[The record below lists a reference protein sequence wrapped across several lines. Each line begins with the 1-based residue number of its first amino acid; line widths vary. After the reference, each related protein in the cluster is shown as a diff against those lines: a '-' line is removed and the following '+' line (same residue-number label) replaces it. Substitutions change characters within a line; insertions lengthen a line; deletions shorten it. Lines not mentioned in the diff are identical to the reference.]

1 MAAWPWGR
9 HLRVPEPLVGRGT
22 GGKSAVTPVDPVE
35 RLLTG
40 IPGLD
45 AVLRGGLVK
54 GSVYVVQ
61 GPPGAGKTILANQ
74 LGYRHAAAGGRVV
87 YMTLMAETHA
97 RMMQSLR
104 GMAFFRPELVPSAF
118 QYVSGYKILI
128 DEGEQGLSRA
138 LYTEMKAKQ
147 ASLLV
152 LDGLFAVEEVCGS
165 RGAYRA
171 FVHGLQAYAGATGC
185 TMLLLTNVGPG
196 RESNP
201 EHTLV
206 DGSIE
211 LTRHTGDMRTVRTLQ
226 VHKTRGSDQLL
237 GLHHLAIGG
246 EGITV
251 YPRLEALLAEPTTL
265 DGAPTGRLRTGVA
278 GLDAM
283 LGGGLPAAS
292 TTIVLGPS
300 GAGKTMLA
308 LGFLADATPEAP
320 AVMLGLF
327 EPPRRLRDKAR
338 RIGIDLEGLERSGAV
353 ELLWRPPLG
362 RDPDGLALELI
373 DRARQR
379 GAARVVIDTLGGI
392 EQAAYFPGRLPA
404 FFMALANELRGAE
417 VTALYTSE
425 TPDLLGTSDLVR
437 LPPYA
442 GAMDNILLMRFAE
455 RGGRLRRLLSVLK
468 VRDSEFDHTVR
479 EYAIGAGGIRVQAEP
494 AD

>member
-1 MAAWPWGR
+1 MTT
-9 HLRVPEPLVGRGT
+9 VE
-22 GGKSAVTPVDPVE
+22 PVE
-35 RLLTG
+35 RVRTEV
-40 IPGLD
+40 PGLD

-61 GPPGAGKTILANQ
+61 GPPGSGKTILANQ
-74 LGYRHAAAGGRVV
+74 IGYRHAASGGRVV

-104 GMAFFRPELVPSAF
+104 GMAFFDPRLVPSAL

-128 DEGEQGLSRA
+128 DEGEEGLSRV
-138 LYTEMKAKQ
+138 LYTEMKAKE
-147 ASLLV
+147 ASLFI
-152 LDGLFAVEEVCGS
+152 LDGLFAVEEVCES
-165 RGAYRA
+165 RAAYRA

-185 TMLLLTNVGPG
+185 TMLLLTNAGPG
-196 RESNP
+196 RDSNP

-237 GLHHLAIGG
+237 GLHHVAIGDQ
-246 EGITV
+246 GIAV
-251 YPRLEALLAEPTTL
+251 YPRLEALLAEPTVV
-265 DGAPTGRLRTGVA
+265 DGAPTGRLSTGVP

-283 LGGGLPAAS
+283 LGGGLPGAS

-308 LGFLADATPEAP
+308 LAFLAGATPEAP
-320 AVMLGLF
+320 AVMLGMF
-327 EPPRRLRDKAR
+327 ETPGRLRDKAR

-362 RDPDGLALELI
+362 HDPDGLALELL
-373 DRARQR
+373 DRTRRR

-392 EQAAYFPGRLPA
+392 EQAAYFPGRLPSY
-404 FFMALANELRGAE
+404 FMALANELRGAE
-417 VTALYTSE
+417 VTTLYTSE

-442 GAMDNILLMRFAE
+442 GAMDNIILMRFAE
-455 RGGRLRRLLSVLK
+455 RENRLRRLLSVLK

-479 EYAIGAGGIRVQAEP
+479 EYAISDGGVRLQVDRPAEGGTP
-494 AD
+494 AWPPS